1 MACEC
6 AMRSLFYSSKKH
18 KSKDMALC
26 DSFLT
31 QDIAVQCTDQS
42 LNPKNKAWAF
52 NFDDI
57 ENLDGV
63 GLAGNKVEPFEM
75 KDSKHGYSLEQLGRK
90 PFAGTNTALVVGTYA
105 STFTHQVKLFVPY
118 SPDNVETIDEIAN
131 SKLVVV
137 LDNGTSL
144 KQVYG
149 SENGLYCTECT
160 RTVYDD
166 ESDGGWIITLEETKA
181 KHSGLHYEATNEELD
196 ELCKTTA

>member
-1 MACEC
+1 
-6 AMRSLFYSSKKH
+6 MRYALSFIHLKNT
-18 KSKDMALC
+18 SKDMALC

-31 QDIAVQCTDQS
+31 EDIAVQCTQQA

-57 ENLDGV
+57 DNQDG
-63 GLAGNKVEPFEM
+63 LIIAGNKVESFEM
-75 KDSKHGYSLEQLGRK
+75 KDSKRGYSVEQIGRK

-105 STFTHQVKLFVPY
+105 STFTHQVKLFFPY
-118 SPDNVETIDEIAN
+118 SLDGIETIDEIAN

-137 LDNGTSL
+137 LDNGTSF
-144 KQVYG
+144 KEVYG
-149 SENGLYCTECT
+149 AENGLYCTECT

-196 ELCKTTA
+196 ALCKATA